1 MGLTILRSLNL
12 LLVALLAGTSFGI
25 WMGFDPK
32 GYSAATYVEQQQQMT
47 AALNALLTALAIF
60 STLLTCLSAYAHRWV
75 KRDMVMLL
83 AAAFFLLVC
92 ILISA
97 LGNKPINDAVM
108 TWTATPPENWSTL
121 RDQWW
126 VLHILRTIAELI
138 ALVLII
144 WTYVGVREK
153 KSTASKTIRK

>member
-1 MGLTILRSLNL
+1 MTLLRSLNL

-32 GYSAATYVEQQQQMT
+32 GYSAATYVEQQQHMT
-47 AALNALLTALAIF
+47 ASLNLLLTSLAII
-60 STLLTCLSAYAHRWV
+60 STLLTGLSAYMHRVV
-75 KRDMVMLL
+75 KRDMLMLL
-83 AAAFFLLVC
+83 TAAFFLLVC

-108 TWTATPPENWSTL
+108 TWTGGPPENWATL

-126 VLHILRTIAELI
+126 VLHMLRTIAELI

-144 WTYVGVREK
+144 WTYVSERRSEA
-153 KSTASKTIRK
+153 TA